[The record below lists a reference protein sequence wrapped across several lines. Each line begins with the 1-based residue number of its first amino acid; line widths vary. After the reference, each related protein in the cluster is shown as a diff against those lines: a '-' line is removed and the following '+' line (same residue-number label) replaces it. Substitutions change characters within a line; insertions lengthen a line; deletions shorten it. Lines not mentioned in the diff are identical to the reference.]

1 MASITR
7 PLEVVLADFSK
18 YLAQIPSDEEAAAA
32 EYKRVSKE
40 NQIERTTKD
49 QAAKYETQEAKAL
62 DKTAAELNSDR
73 TGVQAEL
80 DAVSEY
86 LSKFTEVCIAKTESY
101 TARRERVEAELA
113 GLRTALQILESEDG
127 PGPGEGDAHYPRL

>member
-1 MASITR
+1 M
-7 PLEVVLADFSK
+7 EVVLADFSK

-80 DAVSEY
+80 DAVSES
-86 LSKFTEVCIAKTESY
+86 LS
-101 TARRERVEAELA
+101 
-113 GLRTALQILESEDG
+113 RTTVW
-127 PGPGEGDAHYPRL
+127 R